1 MDERSMGRRDFM
13 VVLGGSGVAVAGL
26 TGCGGSG
33 SGESGGT
40 YRGDLAVSHLDD
52 VISAAP
58 FHVAAG
64 LGYYRESG
72 LQVRLVSFA
81 GGADTVRAIAGKSRF
96 GMPATLAALTAYAKG
111 QSGLRIISGAFNAA
125 EVVFIVPAASP
136 IRSPKDLAGKKVAVS
151 QPGSITN
158 YFANHIASANGLRPG
173 SDVKIVNV
181 GGAPEAW
188 TSAKQ
193 GVTDAAWSTLPLST
207 NLVARGEAR
216 VVARTRDYVPV
227 WADNTYWSTQRF
239 IDDSPEVLRKWLA
252 AQQKAMNLIH
262 SDLDRA
268 AAIYGKRI
276 RLETSVA
283 RKALE
288 PAVAGLTLKIDRA
301 GIEENIKA
309 GVELKQFDADKI
321 DLDKIIV
328 SDLLPPGG
336 S

>member
-1 MDERSMGRRDFM
+1 VHRLPAG
-13 VVLGGSGVAVAGL
+13 LTGGL
-26 TGCGGSG
+26 TGCGGNGTSG
-33 SGESGGT
+33 SGGT

-58 FHVAAG
+58 FHVAAD
-64 LGYYRESG
+64 LGYYEQAG
-72 LQVRLVSFA
+72 LRVRLVSFA

-111 QSGLRIISGAFNAA
+111 QSTLRLIGGAFNAA
-125 EVVFIVPAASP
+125 EVVFIVPAASS
-136 IRSPKDLAGKKVAVS
+136 IHSPKDLAGKKVAVS

-158 YFANHIASANGLRPG
+158 YFANHIVRANGLRPG
-173 SDVKIVNV
+173 GDVKIVNV
-181 GGAPEAW
+181 GGAPDAW
-188 TSAKQ
+188 TSTKQ

-216 VVARTRDYVPV
+216 VLARTKDYVPV
-227 WADNTYWSTQRF
+227 WADNTYWTTQRF
-239 IDDSPEVLRKWLA
+239 IDDSSDVLRKWLA

-276 RLETSVA
+276 KLDTPVA

-288 PAVAGLTLKIDRA
+288 PALPGLTLKIDRN

-309 GVELKQFDADKI
+309 GVELKQFDADKV

-328 SDLLPPGG
+328 AGLLPQGV

>member
-1 MDERSMGRRDFM
+1 MDERMGRRDFL
-13 VVLGGSGVAVAGL
+13 VVGSGVALAGL
-26 TGCGGSG
+26 TGCGGNG
-33 SGESGGT
+33 SGGSGGT
-40 YRGDLAVSHLDD
+40 YRGDLAVSHLDA

-58 FHVAAG
+58 FHIAAD
-64 LGYYRESG
+64 LGYYRQSG
-72 LQVRLVSFA
+72 LDVRLVSFA

-96 GMPATLAALTAYAKG
+96 GMPATLPALTAYAKG
-111 QSGLRIISGAFNAA
+111 QSGLRIIGGAFNAA

-136 IRSPKDLAGKKVAVS
+136 IRTPKDLGGKKVAVS

-158 YFANHIASANGLRPG
+158 YFANHIARANG
-173 SDVKIVNV
+173 VTAKIVNV

-207 NLVARGEAR
+207 DLVARGEAR

-262 SDLDRA
+262 GDLDRA
-268 AAIYGKRI
+268 AAIYGKRMK
-276 RLETSVA
+276 LDTAVA

-288 PAVAGLTLKIDRA
+288 PAVPALTLKIDRA
-301 GIEENIKA
+301 GVEENIKA
-309 GVELKQFDADKI
+309 GVELEQFDAGKI

-328 SDLLPPGG
+328 PDLLPSGG